1 MNSDTAFCPITGRL
15 SIGVIGRDAKGNVLL
30 LVWQFLR
37 HCGSPKEA
45 EATACLEGIRLAV
58 EWIRHYP
65 IYDETDCAG
74 LVQALPEGDVS
85 RSK

>member
-1 MNSDTAFCPITGRL
+1 MNSDMAFCPITGRL

-45 EATACLEGIRLAV
+45 EATACLEGI
-58 EWIRHYP
+58 
-65 IYDETDCAG
+65 
-74 LVQALPEGDVS
+74 
-85 RSK
+85 